1 MPVARSK
8 QRRFAWDWY
17 SVSVDAVQLLLG
29 VVVVAVLLLG
39 GYFAYGRYNQHRL
52 QQRASEWVAKPE
64 TLLRQLRSEQR
75 GGSYQ
80 SDFAEAEARLD
91 EARAAYD
98 QGAWRSAISHG
109 RASFDLLEGVLEQVR
124 LGGSI
129 AWFLSVQG
137 DVEYR
142 RGEAG
147 PFLRAYPRT
156 ELHEDDYV
164 RSGKSSSAE
173 IHFQHEDTVFRLRPG
188 SLVKLTRSSGGGEP
202 GEHTLGYM
210 EYGWVALDTAGTPS
224 SLQTPYTHL
233 RAQQH
238 SQVSIELEEGS
249 RRSQI
254 RVSEGRAQVRDL
266 ESGRQ
271 AEVGERQQVEQ
282 TPAGFSA
289 AIELPPHP
297 LLAAPPDGYTVNI
310 DATDRVRLEWTAV
323 AGASRYALQ
332 VSKNRLF
339 GENVIDVANRYAT
352 EALLALREEGN
363 YVWRVA
369 AYDSR
374 GTLGPWSETRKL
386 RVASYR
392 ELALDVD
399 REPPRLEAEVMLNG
413 NIALIVGKTEPG
425 SALAINQEAA
435 AVAADGSFS
444 ATRTLWGT
452 GRMPVDFVITD
463 RAGNRTT
470 ERRWVF
476 VDER

>member
-1 MPVARSK
+1 VARTK
-8 QRRFAWDWY
+8 QRQFAWDWY
-17 SVSVDAVQLLLG
+17 SVSVDAVRLILG
-29 VVVVAVLLLG
+29 TVVVAALVVA
-39 GYFAYGRYNQHRL
+39 GYLAYGRYSQHRL

-64 TLLRQLRSEQR
+64 TLLRQLRSEQS
-75 GGSYQ
+75 GSAFQ
-80 SDFAEAEARLD
+80 GDLSDAEQRLA

-98 QGAWRSAISHG
+98 QSAWRSAISHG
-109 RASFDLLEGVLEQVR
+109 RASFAMLQSVLDQVR
-124 LGGSI
+124 GGGSL

-173 IHFQHEDTVFRLRPG
+173 IHFRSEDTVFRLRPG
-188 SLVKLTRSSGGGEP
+188 SLIKLTRTSLGP
-202 GEHTLGYM
+202 GEDHTLGYM

-238 SQVSIELEEGS
+238 SIVSIELEEGG

-254 RVSEGRAQVRDL
+254 RVSEGSAQVRDL
-266 ESGRQ
+266 DSGRQ
-271 AEVGERQQVEQ
+271 AELTGRQQVEQ
-282 TPAGFSA
+282 GPSGFSA
-289 AIELPPHP
+289 PIELPPHP
-297 LLAAPPDGYTVNI
+297 LLAGPPDGFSVNI
-310 DATDRVRLEWTAV
+310 DTTDRVRLQWTAV
-323 AGASRYALQ
+323 SGASRYALQ

-339 GENVIDVANRYAT
+339 GENVIDAGDRYGT

-369 AYDSR
+369 AYDAR
-374 GTLGPWSETRKL
+374 GALGPWSETRKF

-392 ELALDVD
+392 DLALEID
-399 REPPRLEAEVMLNG
+399 RDAPQIEADIMVNG
-413 NIALIVGKTEPG
+413 SIALIVGKTEPG
-425 SALAINQEAA
+425 ATLAINEEAA
-435 AVAADGSFS
+435 AVAADGSFT

-452 GRMPVDFVITD
+452 GRLAVEFVITD

-470 ERRWVF
+470 EQRWVF
-476 VDER
+476 VDEG

>member
-1 MPVARSK
+1 VARSK
-8 QRRFAWDWY
+8 QRTIAWDWY
-17 SVSVDAVQLLLG
+17 SVSIDAVRLLLG
-29 VVVVAVLLLG
+29 GVTVVIVLLLG
-39 GYFAYGRYNQHRL
+39 YFGWGRYNEHRL
-52 QQRASEWVAKPE
+52 QQKAAEWVAKPE
-64 TLLRQLRSEQR
+64 TLLRQLRSEQQGAYR
-75 GGSYQ
+75 
-80 SDFAEAEARLD
+80 AELEEAETRLEGARTAFD
-91 EARAAYD
+91 R
-98 QGAWRSAISHG
+98 GAWRSAISLG
-109 RASFDLLEGVLEQVR
+109 RASFALLEDVLEQVR

-142 RGEAG
+142 RGETG

-164 RSGKSSSAE
+164 RSGRSSSAE
-173 IHFQHEDTVFRLRPG
+173 IHFRNEDTVFRLRPG
-188 SLVKLTRSSGGGEP
+188 SLIKLTRSSRGGDAED
-202 GEHTLGYM
+202 HTLGYM

-238 SQVSIELEEGS
+238 SLVSIELEEGS

-254 RVSEGRAQVRDL
+254 RVSEGGAQVRDL
-266 ESGRQ
+266 ESGRRT
-271 AEVGERQQVEQ
+271 ELGEREQIEQ
-282 TPAGFSA
+282 TPDGFGSK
-289 AIELPPHP
+289 IELPPHP
-297 LLAAPPDGYTVNI
+297 LLASPPDGFTVNI
-310 DATDRVRLEWTAV
+310 DATDRVRLEWTPV
-323 AGASRYALQ
+323 AGARRYALQ

-339 GENVIDVANRYAT
+339 GENVVDAADRFDT
-352 EALLALREEGN
+352 EALLAVREEGT

-369 AYDSR
+369 AYDGS
-374 GTLGPWSETRKL
+374 GALGPWSETRKF

-399 REPPRLEAEVMLNG
+399 REPPSLEVDIMVNG
-413 NIALIVGKTEPG
+413 NIALVVGKTEPG

-435 AVAADGSFS
+435 AVAADGSFT

-452 GRMPVDFVITD
+452 GRVAVDFSITD

-470 ERRWVF
+470 ERRFVF
-476 VDER
+476 VDEG